1 VSQACVSQ
9 KKLGCVHQSWTG
21 RRPFLQQTQTMC
33 KPSPVRSATK
43 KNLKME
49 AAACEFAVCLTQ
61 AQVVM
66 FGISLVLGWL
76 GTVIFSVTLVNE
88 RLDKAQMGISHAFEV
103 GEIRLQH
110 SIERLNEMYSK

>member
-1 VSQACVSQ
+1 MRPSIVDWLPPVPPASHRPCKA
-9 KKLGCVHQSWTG
+9 LHQT
-21 RRPFLQQTQTMC
+21 R
-33 KPSPVRSATK
+33 SPTK
-43 KNLKME
+43 NTME
-49 AAACEFAVCLTQ
+49 AAACEYAVCLTQ